1 MSLTQ
6 SQLNLLKKYKL
17 MIHNI
22 DPNYSTD
29 YIIEVLYIQH
39 IAKVSRIITVP
50 YVNEYDGEIYM
61 NAYID
66 VHEWYNNKHAQGF
79 LKILESPLPPG
90 REVYLYHYN
99 NLGWPVKLI
108 TNTDIVFNLGYTKTI
123 VTYYSLDHYDNKNID
138 WDNNSETMALV
149 RAEFIAKQCAENVL
163 DCE

>member
-17 MIHNI
+17 FIHNI

-29 YIIEVLYIQH
+29 YIIEVLYIQN

-50 YVNEYDGEIYM
+50 YTSQYDGKMYM

-66 VHEWYNNKHAQGF
+66 VHEWNNNEYSQEFIKM
-79 LKILESPLPPG
+79 LESPLPYG
-90 REVYLYHYN
+90 KEVYLYHYN
-99 NLGWPVKLI
+99 NLGWPVRLI

-123 VTYYSLDHYDNKNID
+123 ATYYSLEHYDNKNVD
-138 WDNNSETMALV
+138 WDNDSETMALV
-149 RAEFIAKQCAENVL
+149 RAEFISKQCADNVL
-163 DCE
+163 DC